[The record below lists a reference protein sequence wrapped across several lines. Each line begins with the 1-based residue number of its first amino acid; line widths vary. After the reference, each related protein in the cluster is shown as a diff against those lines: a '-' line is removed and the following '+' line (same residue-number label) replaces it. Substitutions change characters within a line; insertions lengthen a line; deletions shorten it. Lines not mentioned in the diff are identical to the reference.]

1 MTWQALSTT
10 PCELG
15 ESPFWHPH
23 EQMLYWV
30 DIPGKKIQ
38 RANVYLGTVETW
50 DLPTEPGCIAPAASG
65 GLVMALRHGV
75 FRARSWGGELQR
87 IATMDYDPKR
97 GRAIFRT
104 AVTI

>member
-38 RANVYLGTVETW
+38 RANVYLGTIETW

-65 GLVMALRHGV
+65 GLVMALRDHLLGLRQKLGAV
-75 FRARSWGGELQR
+75 IAVLQ
-87 IATMDYDPKR
+87 IL
-97 GRAIFRT
+97 G
-104 AVTI
+104 

>member
-1 MTWQALSTT
+1 MTWQTLSTT

-38 RANVYLGTVETW
+38 RANVYLGSVESW
-50 DLPTEPGCIAPAASG
+50 DLPTEPGRPRRVPDQRAP
-65 GLVMALRHGV
+65 
-75 FRARSWGGELQR
+75 EPQR
-87 IATMDYDPKR
+87 R
-97 GRAIFRT
+97 
-104 AVTI
+104 

>member
-1 MTWQALSTT
+1 MTWQALTTT

-38 RANVYLGTVETW
+38 RANVHLGTCLLYTS
-50 DLPTEPGCIAPAASG
+50 DAAD
-65 GLVMALRHGV
+65 
-75 FRARSWGGELQR
+75 E
-87 IATMDYDPKR
+87 
-97 GRAIFRT
+97 
-104 AVTI
+104 